1 MLKDEYTKVATTM
14 AHGVMVITTI
24 IMVTSKITVFLV
36 TTLMSSG
43 SLVGI
48 LKK

>member
-1 MLKDEYTKVATTM
+1 MLFGAITT
-14 AHGVMVITTI
+14 ALGVVVITTTI

>member
-1 MLKDEYTKVATTM
+1 M

-36 TTLMSSG
+36 ITLMSFG